1 MIALYVCSTDSFSG
15 KTALCVG
22 LGRYFLQ
29 RGLNFGYMKP
39 LRITPGEI
47 EGQRPDEDV
56 RLCGSLAG
64 LEQLADLTAPVN
76 LTSHDLEAM
85 LHGSATAPMY
95 LERVRD
101 AYHRISQERQFLLL
115 EGGADLGEGAVVDL
129 APPQLA
135 KILRARAL
143 VILKYT
149 SDLQV
154 IDDALMARQIM
165 GETLIGV
172 VLNMVPAQARSWAEK
187 TVAPALNL
195 RGIRVYAVLPQQNL
209 LQAISVREI
218 AEVLEGDILCGEQNQ
233 DELVENLMVGAMNV
247 DAALSYF
254 RRKPNKAVITGGDR
268 VDIQLAALETSTR
281 CLVLTGNLHPRSVI
295 LNRASEVGVPVILAT
310 QDTYSA
316 VEIIKNAFGKTR
328 FRQEKKVQIID
339 QLLGEHFEFDALC
352 ADLGLS

>member
-1 MIALYVCSTDSFSG
+1 VIALYVCSTDSFSG

-22 LGRYFLQ
+22 LGRCFLQ

-39 LRITPGEI
+39 LRIITGEP
-47 EGQRPDEDV
+47 EGARPDEDV
-56 RLCGSLAG
+56 RLCASLAG
-64 LEQLADLTAPVN
+64 LEQLAELTATVN
-76 LTSHDLEAM
+76 LTSHDLEAI
-85 LHGSATAPMY
+85 LHGRANPPMY

-101 AYHRISQERQFLLL
+101 AYCRISQGRQIVLL
-115 EGGADLGEGAVVDL
+115 EGGANLGEGAVVDL

-143 VILKYT
+143 VVLKYI

-154 IDDALMARQIM
+154 MDDALMAQHIL
-165 GETLIGV
+165 GETMIGV
-172 VLNMVPAQARSWAEK
+172 VLNMVSAQARAWAER
-187 TVAPALNL
+187 TVIPALNL
-195 RGIRVYAVLPQQNL
+195 RGIRVYAVLPQHNL

-281 CLVLTGNLHPRSVI
+281 CLVLTGNLQPRSVI
-295 LNRASEVGVPVILAT
+295 LNRASEVGVPVILAA

-316 VEIIKNAFGKTR
+316 VEIIKNAFGKTH

-339 QLLGEHFEFDALC
+339 QLLGEHFEFNALC